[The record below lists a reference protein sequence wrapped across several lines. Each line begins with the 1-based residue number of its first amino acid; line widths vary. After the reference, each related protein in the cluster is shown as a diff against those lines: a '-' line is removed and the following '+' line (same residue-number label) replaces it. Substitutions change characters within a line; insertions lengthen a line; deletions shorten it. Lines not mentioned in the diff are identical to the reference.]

1 MAKKSKLAFNF
12 EEMAGLAEKLEKA
25 GGSLQAAADRALKAT
40 HDYITPNLETGI
52 RRHVQSGDTKESLD
66 KKGGVVWESELKA
79 HVNIGFNI
87 GDGGLPSIFLM
98 WGTPKHGKHP
108 GISAD
113 SKLKAAAFG
122 AKTKREVA
130 DIQRQEMEKALQEI
144 TRG

>member
-25 GGSLQAAADRALKAT
+25 GGNLQAAADRALKAT
-40 HDYITPNLETGI
+40 HDYITPNLEAGI

-66 KKGGVVWESELKA
+66 KAGGVVWESELKA
-79 HVNIGFNI
+79 HINIGFNI

-98 WGTPKHGKHP
+98 WGTPKMKP
-108 GISAD
+108 D
-113 SKLKAAAFG
+113 TKLKGAAFS

-130 DIQRQEMEKALQEI
+130 TIQRQEMEKALQEI